1 MGKMLVGIPT
11 FLKTNKQCCES
22 GMFIPYPNVFR
33 PGSQF
38 FPSRIPDPHQR
49 ILSILTQKM
58 VSKLPAATLQITLKS
73 RAELDF
79 ILTFFG
85 SRDTK
90 SLCSMGLRNALTALK
105 IE

>member
-1 MGKMLVGIPT
+1 LFFSDPDLD
-11 FLKTNKQCCES
+11 FL
-22 GMFIPYPNVFR
+22 P
-33 PGSQF
+33 
-38 FPSRIPDPHQR
+38 IPDPGV
-49 ILSILTQKM
+49 KM
-58 VSKLPAATLQITLKS
+58 APDPGSGSATLQV

-79 ILTFFG
+79 ILTFLG